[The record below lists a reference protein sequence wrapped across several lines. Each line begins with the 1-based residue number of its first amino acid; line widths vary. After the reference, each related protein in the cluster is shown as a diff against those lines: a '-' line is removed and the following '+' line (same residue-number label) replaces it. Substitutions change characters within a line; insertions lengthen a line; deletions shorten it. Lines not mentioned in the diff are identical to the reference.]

1 MTSRFVSLRAKI
13 ALRALTLLSGCA
25 FIIATAPAAIAQSN
39 YPDRPIRFII
49 ASSPGGTTDTL
60 ARRLGEQVAKTLEQP
75 VVFENMPAANAII
88 AARTVA
94 KAPPDG
100 YTVLIGTGTTHA
112 ANPAMV
118 KDIGYDPV
126 ADFEPITRLGFAAL
140 VVTLNPS
147 VPATNVRELIAYAKA
162 NPRKLT
168 FASGTG
174 SARVAGEYFKS
185 EAKIDMVSVPYKSN
199 AQGMTDV
206 LGGHVSMIFGDTPL
220 VLPHLRAGTVRGI
233 AVTSSERSSL
243 VPELPTISEA
253 GLPGYELVGWVAAF
267 VPARTPAPIIRR
279 LSDAMQKVFRDKE
292 FTDGLRAVG
301 IEPSP
306 TTPEQLRAYVASEM
320 KKWAEIVRSADIKP
334 E

>member
-1 MTSRFVSLRAKI
+1 MTRHISQRTSNLRCGFVA
-13 ALRALTLLSGCA
+13 ALLAGLTLVA
-25 FIIATAPAAIAQSN
+25 AAPATIAQA
-39 YPDRPIRFII
+39 YPNKPIKFII
-49 ASSPGGTTDTL
+49 ASSPGGTVDTL
-60 ARRLGEQVAKTLEQP
+60 GRRLGEQVSKTLGQP
-75 VVFENMPAANAII
+75 VVVENMPAASAVI

-112 ANPAMV
+112 ANSAMV
-118 KDIGYDPV
+118 KNIGYDPI
-126 ADFEPITRLGFAAL
+126 ADFEPVTRLGYAAL
-140 VVTLNPS
+140 VIS
-147 VPATNVRELIAYAKA
+147 VNNSLPITTVAELIAYAKA
-162 NPRKLT
+162 NPGKLT

-174 SARVAGEYFKS
+174 SARVSGEYFKK

-199 AQGMTDV
+199 AAGMADV

-220 VLPHLRAGTVRGI
+220 VLPQLRAGKVRGI

-243 VPELPTISEA
+243 MPELPTISEA

-267 VPARTPAPIIRR
+267 LPANTPKPIVTQ
-279 LSDAMQKVFRDKE
+279 LNDAIQTAFRNKE

-301 IEPSP
+301 IEPAPTSP
-306 TTPEQLRAYVASEM
+306 DQLRAYVASEI
-320 KKWAEIVRSADIKP
+320 KKWGELVRGAGITP